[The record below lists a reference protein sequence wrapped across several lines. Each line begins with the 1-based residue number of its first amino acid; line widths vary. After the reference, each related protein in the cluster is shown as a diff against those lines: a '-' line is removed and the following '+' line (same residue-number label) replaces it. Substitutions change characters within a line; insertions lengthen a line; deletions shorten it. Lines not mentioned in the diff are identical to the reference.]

1 MKKVFAWALILIL
14 VAYGWYRFS
23 LRAYDSGST
32 ERIPLTIEQ
41 GMSTS
46 AIAELLEESE
56 VIRSSTAFRLYAR
69 IHGLQG
75 SLQAGEFIFTKDQS
89 VPEVIDALQSGK
101 TQEIS
106 ITIPEGFTVKDI
118 DDLLAEQ
125 GLTKPSDVI
134 DCANTCDF
142 ASFEFLPSSTGRAE
156 RGGKLEG
163 YLYPDTYFVSP
174 KDFVV
179 KFFLERLLTTFRN
192 SVIEEFAED
201 IEQSPYDLDQIVI
214 MASLVEEETRTDD
227 ERAIVAG
234 ILWKRFDAGTGLGVD
249 ATVRYALDKPSS
261 ALTVSDLDTN
271 SDYNTRKFR
280 GLPPG
285 AIASPSLESIKA
297 ALHPEASEYWYYLHG
312 TDGQIRYAK
321 TNEEH
326 NENKYKYLR

>member
-1 MKKVFAWALILIL
+1 
-14 VAYGWYRFS
+14 
-23 LRAYDSGST
+23 
-32 ERIPLTIEQ
+32 
-41 GMSTS
+41 
-46 AIAELLEESE
+46 
-56 VIRSSTAFRLYAR
+56 
-69 IHGLQG
+69 
-75 SLQAGEFIFTKDQS
+75 
-89 VPEVIDALQSGK
+89 
-101 TQEIS
+101 
-106 ITIPEGFTVKDI
+106 
-118 DDLLAEQ
+118 
-125 GLTKPSDVI
+125 
-134 DCANTCDF
+134 
-142 ASFEFLPSSTGRAE
+142 
-156 RGGKLEG
+156 
-163 YLYPDTYFVSP
+163 
-174 KDFVV
+174 
-179 KFFLERLLTTFRN
+179 
-192 SVIEEFAED
+192 
-201 IEQSPYDLDQIVI
+201 